1 MSDPVSDAVIAD
13 AAGSEARAAQRA
25 SRSRFGS
32 DTGGQCSNCG
42 TPLKGRICHSCG
54 QNSDSFH
61 RPVWSLLWEVLDG
74 LIGLDGRLWRTL
86 PALMFRPGYL
96 TRKYLEGVRARY
108 VQPFRLYLFAS
119 VIFFLLFSFGNSG
132 WDNVGDGTPALSEEQ
147 QAALAEELD
156 ALAAEDPEASE
167 DIQRIID
174 ELTGGQGEPGDV
186 GDISVQDALSD
197 DGIQT
202 EMQDRVR
209 RQLLPEDY
217 PGEAAPDST
226 DVVVGE
232 PDDLQVSID
241 TGGLTGLPYAA
252 RQQLARQ
259 LERVIDDPSLLF
271 SAMQRWLPRLLFVL
285 LPIYALILAVGQV
298 WRRGFYFY
306 DHLIVSLHLHAFLF
320 VLFILMQPVGY
331 LVGGLPF
338 LIFLVWSNYYL
349 YRIHRVVYEHGRFMS
364 VIRTLTLDLTYLVV
378 LLLAAVVLTFVG
390 LMFA

>member
-13 AAGSEARAAQRA
+13 AAGSEASAAQRA

-119 VIFFLLFSFGNSG
+119 VVFFLIVGLGNSSIDDAFIG
-132 WDNVGDGTPALSEEQ
+132 QPVLSEEDR
-147 QAALAEELD
+147 AVLEEQLD
-156 ALAAEDPEASE
+156 EIAAESPEASVE
-167 DIQRIID
+167 IQRVID
-174 ELTGGQGEPGDV
+174 QLTQDEAEPGNPA
-186 GDISVQDALSD
+186 DITLDDALTSED
-197 DGIQT
+197 LRA
-202 EMQDRVR
+202 EMRDNVR
-209 RQLLPEDY
+209 RQLLPEYY
-217 PGEAAPDST
+217 PDADSPESS
-226 DVVVGE
+226 DVVVGD
-232 PDDLQVSID
+232 PGDLQVSFE
-241 TGGLTGLPYAA
+241 TGGLDGLPLAA
-252 RQQLARQ
+252 RERLARQ
-259 LERVIDDPSLLF
+259 LERVIDDPDLLF
-271 SAMQRWLPRLLFVL
+271 GAMQRWLPRLLFVL

-320 VLFILMQPVGY
+320 VLFILLQPVGY

-338 LIFLVWSNYYL
+338 MIFFIWSNYYL

-364 VIRTLTLDLTYLVV
+364 VIRTLTLDITYLVV
-378 LLLAAVVLTFVG
+378 LVLASVVLVFVG
-390 LMFA
+390 LLFA

>member
-119 VIFFLLFSFGNSG
+119 VIFFLLFSFGNPG

-285 LPIYALILAVGQV
+285 LPIYALILAVGQI
-298 WRRGFYFY
+298 WRGGFYFY